1 MDSLLDTAATS
12 SLTVEMARQLT
23 YKANSPIRVTE
34 DKIRSDCLR
43 QVMLAARQG
52 KTQCRFEVPAYTFG
66 LPLYSQQYIRDKVGY
81 RLQKEG
87 WGVKVKGKDQMLL
100 NWGEANTNAQSSKTG
115 PKPKPKSKAKQAPN
129 K

>member
-1 MDSLLDTAATS
+1 MDSLLDMAATS

-34 DKIRSDCLR
+34 DKIRNDCLR
-43 QVMLAARQG
+43 QVMMAARQG
-52 KTQCRFEVPAYTFG
+52 KTECRFEVTAYTFG

-87 WGVKVKGKDQMLL
+87 WGFKVKGKDQMLL
-100 NWGEANTNAQSSKTG
+100 TWGEGNTKTPTTKKG
-115 PKPKPKSKAKQAPN
+115 TKSRPKKPTN
-129 K
+129 G